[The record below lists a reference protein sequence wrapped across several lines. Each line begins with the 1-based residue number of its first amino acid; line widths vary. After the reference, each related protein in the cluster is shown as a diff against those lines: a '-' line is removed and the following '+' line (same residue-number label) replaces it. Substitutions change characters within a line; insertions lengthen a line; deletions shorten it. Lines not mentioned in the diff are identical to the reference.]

1 MKNKQKYIRD
11 LVCLHPTRRYN
22 VVVETRIDNNNG
34 WWGIPPIITNMLCN
48 DITVSF
54 PYFPRTLPNFP
65 LHKIQQ
71 MFVFVVWNVWTWLWK
86 VRTVYCTNVQKG
98 KGSLPTKIVIV
109 KIAILLY
116 LLYSEN
122 HNLWLILPIIIKTI
136 PRALVTMF

>member
-11 LVCLHPTRRYN
+11 FVCLHPTQRFN

-48 DITVSF
+48 DIT
-54 PYFPRTLPNFP
+54 
-65 LHKIQQ
+65 
-71 MFVFVVWNVWTWLWK
+71 
-86 VRTVYCTNVQKG
+86 NVQKG

-109 KIAILLY
+109 KIVILLY

-122 HNLWLILPIIIKTI
+122 HNL
-136 PRALVTMF
+136 